1 MALLNLGGAIAQF
14 QRNNCSIPPVEVIWR
29 GGVRTKGIRNR
40 CPTRKRLSGIK
51 RQNGEISIDFREI
64 AEIEKVSP
72 PSDFGSDGGALY
84 ITLFDN
90 ILDERGNGIELTVI

>member
-1 MALLNLGGAIAQF
+1 MLLPRYASRG
-14 QRNNCSIPPVEVIWR
+14 EVL
-29 GGVRTKGIRNR
+29 
-40 CPTRKRLSGIK
+40 RLRIK